1 MYADDTSI
9 CHQSRHITQ
18 LNKAINDDLTLIEKR
33 LKGNKL
39 SLDVMNTHAMLISMK
54 SKNKVM
60 RDKSES
66 LKLKIRDSEL
76 EAVQKTEYL
85 DVQTDNSLD

>member
-1 MYADDTSI
+1 
-9 CHQSRHITQ
+9 
-18 LNKAINDDLTLIEKR
+18 
-33 LKGNKL
+33 
-39 SLDVMNTHAMLISMK
+39 MNTHTLMLISIK

-76 EAVQKTEYL
+76 EVVQK
-85 DVQTDNSLD
+85 N

>member
-1 MYADDTSI
+1 
-9 CHQSRHITQ
+9 
-18 LNKAINDDLTLIEKR
+18 
-33 LKGNKL
+33 
-39 SLDVMNTHAMLISMK
+39 MNTHAMLISIK